1 MLLLQFEIHKDKLHE
16 FDIAVGRLV
25 KWPML
30 TLYAS
35 PHESSSKSFE
45 FIRQW
50 ATKKEMQQDL
60 DSPMYE
66 NLIGAVKVL
75 GNLKD
80 MTIYETT
87 PFDSQLVSNHLN

>member
-1 MLLLQFEIHKDKLHE
+1 MMLLQFEIHKDKLYE

-30 TLYAS
+30 TLYDS
-35 PHESSSKSFE
+35 RLESSSKPFE

-50 ATKKEMQQDL
+50 TTQKEMQQDL
-60 DSPMYE
+60 ASPMYQ

-80 MTIYETT
+80 IAIYETT
-87 PFDSQLVSNHLN
+87 PLDSQLIANHIN